1 MKKKLYF
8 NLIFLFILILIF
20 TSAVSAYYQ
29 PQEYK
34 KSLLKLRDAE
44 RSIRSLQKNVNEAEK
59 EFRIIELSEIKS
71 EIKNIEKN
79 YQKLIMAYQNN
90 EEQRL
95 NSLVSQI
102 IKDSSNLN
110 LRLIESKPVQ
120 LRGLWLDS
128 GTFAETGGREGLQE
142 LLDLI
147 EKANFN
153 VIFPEVYYKG
163 LSVIPSNHLFKQDP
177 EFSGWEEDPL
187 KVLIEEA
194 EKRNIE
200 IHPWIWV
207 FNENTA
213 GQPGRILKKHPD
225 WANKNRE
232 GEIVS
237 YHNSTW
243 LSPSREDV
251 KNYLQKRYKYLVENY
266 NLDGINLDYIRFPEE
281 YRGSFGY
288 DQSTVDKFEN
298 KYGLDPFEISSDDS
312 KASLWNQYR
321 ENLITQMVKE
331 TSQMLREVDSD
342 LLISADVIPGTEEAR
357 YRALQNWALWLK
369 KDYLDFVLP
378 MTYTENLFSE
388 LKRWVQ
394 NDRQKIDKP
403 LYAGVSVFKL
413 SSEQML
419 AQINQLNQINPNGM
433 SLFAAAHLKK
443 DDYQSLSEG
452 IFNEPAYLPHKNK
465 KIALVKTQNFI
476 LKRLNVIKR
485 EGKINTHQ
493 LIRIRVFLEKKV
505 NLQTDQNFNQ
515 FINEENLDLK
525 NNVKRVLQADF
536 NYLSDIINFY

>member
-1 MKKKLYF
+1 MFIIYF

-163 LSVIPSNHLFKQDP
+163 LSIIPSNHLFKQDP

-200 IHPWIWV
+200 IQI
-207 FNENTA
+207 
-213 GQPGRILKKHPD
+213 GR
-225 WANKNRE
+225 ASCRE
-232 GEIVS
+232 RV
-237 YHNSTW
+237 
-243 LSPSREDV
+243 
-251 KNYLQKRYKYLVENY
+251 
-266 NLDGINLDYIRFPEE
+266 
-281 YRGSFGY
+281 
-288 DQSTVDKFEN
+288 
-298 KYGLDPFEISSDDS
+298 
-312 KASLWNQYR
+312 
-321 ENLITQMVKE
+321 
-331 TSQMLREVDSD
+331 
-342 LLISADVIPGTEEAR
+342 
-357 YRALQNWALWLK
+357 
-369 KDYLDFVLP
+369 
-378 MTYTENLFSE
+378 YT
-388 LKRWVQ
+388 
-394 NDRQKIDKP
+394 
-403 LYAGVSVFKL
+403 
-413 SSEQML
+413 
-419 AQINQLNQINPNGM
+419 
-433 SLFAAAHLKK
+433 
-443 DDYQSLSEG
+443 
-452 IFNEPAYLPHKNK
+452 
-465 KIALVKTQNFI
+465 
-476 LKRLNVIKR
+476 
-485 EGKINTHQ
+485 
-493 LIRIRVFLEKKV
+493 KV
-505 NLQTDQNFNQ
+505 
-515 FINEENLDLK
+515 
-525 NNVKRVLQADF
+525 
-536 NYLSDIINFY
+536 